1 MEALVATMTK
11 PIVSVIIPVG
21 PRHAQFCRVAAAS
34 ALMQSIGKDAVEV
47 IVVGDGDSV
56 IEPMPRVTVIP
67 STGERR
73 GPAHTRNRG
82 IERATGH
89 FITFLDADDYLQ
101 PRGLEHLLRAYATGR
116 YGYIYGNTFTVE
128 ENGSY
133 MLRGAPDYVQRDMA
147 HYNIHVITTLIPTYQ
162 VRAVGGMDERVDAW
176 EDWAF
181 HLRLACAGICGYRTD
196 EPIFVYRVLQGD
208 RMTRFNKDRS
218 TMEPVWEL
226 YRNSEGVIAMA
237 SCCGGD
243 ATLAQVAGLA
253 VEGVAAPPAV
263 PIEGNKVRVKY
274 VGEDRNSTPFDFG
287 VGEPIRL
294 GANPTHRYADV
305 TAEQAEWLKARIP
318 IIVVPQQDPPM
329 APPPPLPILRP
340 SDVLTP
346 DATEARVLRPRAA
359 R

>member
-1 MEALVATMTK
+1 MVETMVK

-21 PRHAQFCRVAAAS
+21 SRHVQHCRVAAAS
-34 ALMQSIGKDAVEV
+34 ALMQSIGRDAVEV
-47 IVVGDGDSV
+47 IVVGDGESV
-56 IEPMPRVTVIP
+56 IEPMPLVTVIP

-82 IERATGH
+82 IDLAQGY

-128 ENGSY
+128 QNGAY
-133 MLRGAPDYVQRDMA
+133 TLRGAPDYVQRDMA
-147 HYNIHVITTLIPTYQ
+147 HYNIHVITTLIPAYQ
-162 VRAVGGMDERVDAW
+162 VRQVGGMDERVDAW

-181 HLRLACAGICGYRTD
+181 HLRLAIAGICGYRVD
-196 EPIFVYRVLQGD
+196 EPIFVYRVFEGD
-208 RMTRFNKDRS
+208 RMTVFNKDHS
-218 TMEPVWEL
+218 TMEPVWAL
-226 YRNSEGVIAMA
+226 YRNEQGVIPMA
-237 SCCGGD
+237 GCCGGD

-263 PIEGNKVRVKY
+263 AIEGNKVRVKY
-274 VGEDRNSTPFDFG
+274 VGEERNSTPFDFG
-287 VGEPIRL
+287 RGDPIRL

-305 TAEQAEWLKARIP
+305 TPEQAAWLAERIP
-318 IIVVPQQDPPM
+318 IIVVPQADPPV

-346 DATEARVLRPRAA
+346 DGGAAVLRPRRA
-359 R
+359 